1 MIMSRKVFV
10 SYKYAD
16 RNVRALNGNV
26 FSTTARSYVDEIIKV
41 LGEERT
47 FIYKGEQDGNDLSK
61 FKDDTIRSKLK
72 DKIYDSSVTIVLIS
86 KGMRE
91 NYKQECDQ
99 WIPWEVSYSVREK
112 TRNGITSH
120 PNALLFVVLPDQN
133 GYYFYKDY
141 MTHFRIIKGNIDND
155 YAFVVN
161 WDKFI
166 EDMDL
171 YIETSVYHKQGRE
184 NKVVK
189 SI

>member
-1 MIMSRKVFV
+1 MSRKVFV

-26 FSTTARSYVDEIIKV
+26 FSATARSYVDEIIKV

-91 NYKQECDQ
+91 TYKQECDQ
-99 WIPWEVSYSVREK
+99 WIPWEVSYSVRE
-112 TRNGITSH
+112 TG
-120 PNALLFVVLPDQN
+120 
-133 GYYFYKDY
+133 
-141 MTHFRIIKGNIDND
+141 
-155 YAFVVN
+155 
-161 WDKFI
+161 
-166 EDMDL
+166 
-171 YIETSVYHKQGRE
+171 
-184 NKVVK
+184 
-189 SI
+189 